1 MRRFPALINN
11 LKPIFPASGSNGNS
25 CKVVRTIVPKK
36 PGNENNGERETMKK
50 IEESVE
56 PLVAFSRPPP
66 FPPFIGPLVMYSLLQ
81 SWSSRDEDG

>member
-36 PGNENNGERETMKK
+36 PGNENNGARETMKK
-50 IEESVE
+50 IKESVE

-66 FPPFIGPLVMYSLLQ
+66 FAPFIGPLVMYSLLQ
-81 SWSSRDEDG
+81 AWSSRDEDG

>member
-11 LKPIFPASGSNGNS
+11 LKPIFPASGSNG
-25 CKVVRTIVPKK
+25 KVVRTIVPKK
-36 PGNENNGERETMKK
+36 PGNESNGERETMKK

-66 FPPFIGPLVMYSLLQ
+66 FAPFIGPLVMYSLLQ
-81 SWSSRDEDG
+81 AWSSRDEDG